1 MNKIKAFFTD
11 SKFRF
16 SILVSRGFFN
26 WMSDEQ
32 FLKIIYK
39 LALGKKLDLDNPITF
54 NEKLNWLKLNDRN
67 PQYSLLADKYE
78 VKKIVAEKIGQEY
91 VVPCYGAW
99 DKFEDIDFDSLPEA
113 FVLKANHDSSGA
125 TICKEKSKIDKQLL
139 SQHFQRLLSRNY
151 FYVGAREWPYKNIKP
166 QILAE
171 KLLED
176 SSGGRLRDYKFWCF
190 NGEPLYMYCTVKG
203 GDVYE
208 NFFDMNF
215 NPVDI
220 SHGFRRLAPEPAK
233 PHNFELMK
241 QLAAQLSSGIPFVR
255 IDFFEVN
262 DKVYF
267 GEYTFY
273 DWGGLKPFVDYQ
285 QDMHLGS
292 LINLD
297 Y

>member
-1 MNKIKAFFTD
+1 MLKEIIKATKNPRLLLSWIL
-11 SKFRF
+11 SKI
-16 SILVSRGFFN
+16 SPLL
-26 WMSDEQ
+26 SDKSYIKIQ
-32 FLKIIYK
+32 YWLKNKYWLNFDAPK
-39 LALGKKLDLDNPITF
+39 TF

-78 VKKIVAEKIGQEY
+78 VKKIVADKIGAEY
-91 VVPCYGAW
+91 VVPCYGVW

-125 TICKEKSKIDKQLL
+125 TICKDKSKIDKQLL
-139 SQHFQRLLSRNY
+139 SQKFKKLLSRNY
-151 FYVGAREWPYKNIKP
+151 FWHLREWPYKNIKP
-166 QILAE
+166 RIIAE

-215 NPVDI
+215 NPVDV
-220 SHGFRRLAPEPAK
+220 SHGFRRLDPEPTK

-262 DKVYF
+262 EEVYF

-273 DWGGLKPFVDYQ
+273 DWGGMKAFKSFEHELE
-285 QDMHLGS
+285 LGKY
-292 LINLD
+292 IKIK
-297 Y
+297 